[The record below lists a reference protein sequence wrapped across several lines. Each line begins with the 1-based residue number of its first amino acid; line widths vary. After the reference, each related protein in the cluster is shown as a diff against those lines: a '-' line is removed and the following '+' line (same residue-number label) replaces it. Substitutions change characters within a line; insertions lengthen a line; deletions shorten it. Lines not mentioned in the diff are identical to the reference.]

1 MRANSSTNTPIITT
15 AKVFA
20 FRWKYG
26 KNKSHVLSLSMSV
39 GRRDTRH
46 SASADMA
53 APLLR
58 GAPWDR
64 AQQAEGL
71 PTYSSVCLPRWV
83 PPCPG
88 EPFVPHV
95 CVLPY
100 VSALAA
106 PLCAVGVLIPPMDP
120 EGEAGRG

>member
-20 FRWKYG
+20 LRWKYG

-64 AQQAEGL
+64 A
-71 PTYSSVCLPRWV
+71 
-83 PPCPG
+83 
-88 EPFVPHV
+88 
-95 CVLPY
+95 
-100 VSALAA
+100 
-106 PLCAVGVLIPPMDP
+106 
-120 EGEAGRG
+120 